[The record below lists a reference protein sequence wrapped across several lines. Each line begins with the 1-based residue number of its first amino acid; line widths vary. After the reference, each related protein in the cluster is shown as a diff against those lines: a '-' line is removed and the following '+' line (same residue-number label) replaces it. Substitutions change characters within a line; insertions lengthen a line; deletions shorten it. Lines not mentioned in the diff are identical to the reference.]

1 MNQNDIDTFLKE
13 QRAHHQAHL
22 DEVRAGHIS
31 DIVPPPTFE
40 EWLAAMY
47 LEQKDVLRELWNKL
61 VECDLNTLLEETA
74 QANSREEWET
84 VLGIMEAV
92 RLALGEDMPIRAF
105 T

>member
-1 MNQNDIDTFLKE
+1 MNQSDIDTFLWE
-13 QRAHHQAHL
+13 QRKHHRAHL
-22 DEVRAGHIS
+22 DEVRAGHIA

-61 VECDLNTLLEETA
+61 VEYDLNTMLEETA
-74 QANSREEWET
+74 QAYSHEEWAT
-84 VLGIMEAV
+84 VLGIMETV